1 MTVIEFNF
9 NDDWMGE
16 IGRRLGDLNDK
27 TPDVIS
33 QATNSTARKARKL
46 IVQSLREHYAEDAK
60 TKEYN
65 AAMKIARASRK
76 KYDATIYIRGKVQN
90 LRRFNVSPK
99 DPPAS
104 GSSRPPTTLPSR
116 RR

>member
-65 AAMKIARASRK
+65 AAMKIARAQPQE
-76 KYDATIYIRGKVQN
+76 V
-90 LRRFNVSPK
+90 RRHDLHPRQGAE
-99 DPPAS
+99 PAA
-104 GSSRPPTTLPSR
+104 L
-116 RR
+116 

>member
-16 IGRRLGDLNDK
+16 IGRRLGGLNDK

-46 IVQSLREHYAEDAK
+46 IVQSLREHYAEDAR
-60 TKEYN
+60 TCG
-65 AAMKIARASRK
+65 ALI
-76 KYDATIYIRGKVQN
+76 
-90 LRRFNVSPK
+90 
-99 DPPAS
+99 
-104 GSSRPPTTLPSR
+104 
-116 RR
+116 

>member
-16 IGRRLGDLNDK
+16 ISRRLGGLNDK

-60 TKEYN
+60 TKISIHALLAESDN
-65 AAMKIARASRK
+65 AWPCAM
-76 KYDATIYIRGKVQN
+76 
-90 LRRFNVSPK
+90 F
-99 DPPAS
+99 
-104 GSSRPPTTLPSR
+104 
-116 RR
+116 

>member
-16 IGRRLGDLNDK
+16 ISRRLGDLNDK

-46 IVQSLREHYAEDAK
+46 IVQLSLIHISEP
-60 TKEYN
+60 T
-65 AAMKIARASRK
+65 
-76 KYDATIYIRGKVQN
+76 
-90 LRRFNVSPK
+90 
-99 DPPAS
+99 
-104 GSSRPPTTLPSR
+104 RPY
-116 RR
+116 

>member
-16 IGRRLGDLNDK
+16 ISRRLGDLNDK

-60 TKEYN
+60 TKEPAP
-65 AAMKIARASRK
+65 AARSTTPRSTSEARCR
-76 KYDATIYIRGKVQN
+76 TCGV
-90 LRRFNVSPK
+90 LM
-99 DPPAS
+99 
-104 GSSRPPTTLPSR
+104 
-116 RR
+116 

>member
-65 AAMKIARASRK
+65 AAMKIARAARS
-76 KYDATIYIRGKVQN
+76 
-90 LRRFNVSPK
+90 
-99 DPPAS
+99 
-104 GSSRPPTTLPSR
+104 TTPRSTSEARCRTCGALM
-116 RR
+116 